1 MHIDF
6 GTLFQ
11 LWSDALWFL
20 SMKLVIPTGTGVLIV
35 NNDSS
40 PKHLRSLNE
49 RTYWLIKIT
58 IRKILQASDF
68 SFIHTPKLSQESCF
82 TILLIRRF
90 IISAPVLILP
100 IFFGSFCYET
110 KKVTSKALFWN
121 ERRQWTNITWKQRFY
136 FTSTSTNFSITNFQI
151 GIIFQLNFCQ

>member
-100 IFFGSFCYET
+100 IFLAVFVMKQKKLLVKLCFET
-110 KKVTSKALFWN
+110 REDSGQISHENSGFILQAL
-121 ERRQWTNITWKQRFY
+121 QLI
-136 FTSTSTNFSITNFQI
+136 SITNFQI